1 MILYRYI
8 IRELIAPFLSSMSI
22 IVFLFVMQQMVLLLD
37 RVISKGLDPLIV
49 LEVFLIQLAWIITLA
64 IPMAILVATLTT
76 FGRMAGDN
84 EITSIKASGQNLWPL
99 MTPVFAAAAVL
110 GILNIYFNDLIL
122 PEANHRTANLL
133 SDISRKKPTAFI
145 EPEVLITDF
154 SGYTIYTERV
164 NNKTGGLSN
173 IRIFSNTPGQ
183 DPSVTVADSA
193 DLRITP
199 DQKYIELIL
208 YKGETHSISRT
219 KPNEYFLGKFARQTV
234 AIKNVDSR
242 FERTNSNYRGD
253 REKNV
258 KMMLTDVADLKKS
271 NTLLMNEYNA
281 LIDSLSAR
289 IRNLDSLCAA
299 DTASSGTVVS
309 TGKSDTASYVA
320 WVKSVDSTGV
330 FTTASIRSIGEVID
344 RILRRMHANER
355 LICQY
360 MVEVHKK
367 YSIPFACILFV
378 LIGAPLGIMA
388 RRGGLTVGASYS
400 LFFFIVYWAS
410 LIGGE
415 SMADKMII
423 PPWVAMWGGDI
434 FIAACGIVLI
444 ILMLRETTIRFDA
457 LFSWWKGITGRK
469 HPLLK
474 AITGNILFRIPGYVA
489 LVPRWILRKLFG
501 TLPIYLIGMFFG
513 YVVGV
518 LLAIIAIFI
527 AVDYVSNLKRF
538 EGVSLHDVAL
548 FYWYYLPWIIQ
559 ITIPVVLLLASMFS
573 IGKLAKNSELI
584 AMKAAGINLR
594 QLTLPLL
601 ALGVALSIGSFYGG
615 EWILPRANSARR
627 VLKDYMKDP
636 QASTIERVHG
646 IREFRRNFY
655 YFGNPGTMYVF
666 GEFSTVPQMAR
677 TVSRESFEGNR
688 IVERISAASMLYDST
703 GWHFI
708 NGSIRSFTDSG
719 VTLTTFDTLNDEV
732 LTSQPVDMV
741 ARIKSKEEMSYW
753 ELRGFI
759 DAARRRGEKV
769 QKYMGELEFKVAL
782 PFMNFIVILLG
793 IAITARAGRKG
804 GAVLFGIGL
813 ALMFSFWIIS
823 RLAIV
828 FAQNGH
834 FSTLL
839 GAWIGNILFLFIGL
853 VLYRKAMR

>member
-8 IRELIAPFLSSMSI
+8 IRELIAPFFSSMSI

-37 RVISKGLDPLIV
+37 RIISKGLDPAIV

-99 MTPVFAAAAVL
+99 LTPVFAAAAVL
-110 GILNIYFNDLIL
+110 GVLNIYFNDLIL

-145 EPEVLITDF
+145 EPKVLITDF

-164 NNKTGGLSN
+164 DNKTGGLGN
-173 IRIFSNTPGQ
+173 IRIFTTTPGQ
-183 DPSVTVADSA
+183 DPSVTVADSG

-199 DQKYIELIL
+199 DQKYIELVL
-208 YKGETHSISRT
+208 YNGETHSISRT
-219 KPNEYFLGKFARQTV
+219 KPNEYILGRFARQTV
-234 AIKNVDSR
+234 VIKNVDSR
-242 FERTNSNYRGD
+242 FQRTNSEYRGD

-258 KMMLTDVADLKKS
+258 KMMLADVASLRKS

-281 LIDSLSAR
+281 TIDSLSTR
-289 IRNLDSLCAA
+289 IRTLDSLCSADSTAGDRDSASAA
-299 DTASSGTVVS
+299 DTA
-309 TGKSDTASYVA
+309 AYAA
-320 WVKSVDSTGV
+320 WVKNVDSTGV
-330 FTTASIRSIGEVID
+330 RTTASIRPFGEVID
-344 RILRRMHANER
+344 RVLRRLRANDR
-355 LICQY
+355 LISQY

-367 YSIPFACILFV
+367 HSIPFACILFV

-434 FIAACGIVLI
+434 FIALCGVVLI

-474 AITGNILFRIPGYVA
+474 AMSGNFLFRIPGYIV
-489 LVPRWILRKLFG
+489 LVPRWILRRLFG
-501 TLPIYLIGMFFG
+501 ILPIYLIEMFLG
-513 YVVGV
+513 YVTGV
-518 LLAIIAIFI
+518 LLSIIAIFI

-538 EGVSLHDVAL
+538 EGVSLHNVAL

-594 QLTLPLL
+594 QLTFPLL
-601 ALGVALSIGSFYGG
+601 VLGIALSIGSFYGG
-615 EWILPRANSARR
+615 EWILPRSNSARR
-627 VLKDYMKDP
+627 VLSDYMKDP
-636 QASTIERVHG
+636 TASTIERVNG

-655 YFGNPGTMYVF
+655 YFGDPNTMYVF

-677 TVSRESFEGNR
+677 TVARETFSGNR
-688 IVERISAASMLYDST
+688 ITERISAASMIYDST
-703 GWHFI
+703 GWRFVD
-708 NGSIRSFTDSG
+708 GSVRRFTDDG
-719 VTLTTFDTLNDEV
+719 VALVPFDTLPDSV
-732 LTSQPVDMV
+732 LTAKPVDMV
-741 ARIKSKEEMSYW
+741 TRIKSKEEMSYW

-759 DAARRRGEKV
+759 EAARRRGEKV

-782 PFMNFIVILLG
+782 PFMNFIVVLLG

-834 FSTLL
+834 FPTLL
-839 GAWIGNILFLFIGL
+839 GAWIGNIIFLLIGL